1 MPFEP
6 TGRRANAVLERKNSV
21 NADIAVEMIAI
32 RRRRFIL
39 PSFRHASSGLTKA
52 NIARFLSRLFYTY

>member
-1 MPFEP
+1 MPFGP
-6 TGRRANAVLERKNSV
+6 TGGRANTVLETMNSV

-39 PSFRHASSGLTKA
+39 SSS
-52 NIARFLSRLFYTY
+52 ARVNEFETSGHGV